1 MLEEEEE
8 EQQLLNVS
16 TSKDT
21 IASDDGSS
29 DSPTEDSETLESTMG
44 TSPQA
49 HRHERET
56 DHTVLP
62 NATSGLT
69 CADVDEK
76 IDLATLDLDDVDAV
90 DLIAEGIHRTH
101 CSSREE
107 ETHSGSQDDFSYIM
121 LRYVVYVL
129 FMSLQQKRMWLLNY
143 MCNVYVCAC
152 SKWLNHCK
160 CPYIMHYRTS
170 NCIHTAKQL
179 LVATLSSS
187 ITGIA
192 IPKIKYSINIGN

>member
-8 EQQLLNVS
+8 EQQLLNS

-21 IASDDGSS
+21 MVKDDGSS
-29 DSPTEDSETLESTMG
+29 DSPAEDSETLESAMR

-49 HRHERET
+49 HPHEQET
-56 DHTVLP
+56 DLIVLP

-90 DLIAEGIHRTH
+90 DLITEGIHRTP

-107 ETHSGSQDDFSYIM
+107 ETHSDSVDEDFSHNM
-121 LRYVVYVL
+121 LRYVVHTLHVL
-129 FMSLQQKRMWLLNY
+129 TTKTD
-143 MCNVYVCAC
+143 VVD
-152 SKWLNHCK
+152 
-160 CPYIMHYRTS
+160 
-170 NCIHTAKQL
+170 QL
-179 LVATLSSS
+179 
-187 ITGIA
+187 
-192 IPKIKYSINIGN
+192 